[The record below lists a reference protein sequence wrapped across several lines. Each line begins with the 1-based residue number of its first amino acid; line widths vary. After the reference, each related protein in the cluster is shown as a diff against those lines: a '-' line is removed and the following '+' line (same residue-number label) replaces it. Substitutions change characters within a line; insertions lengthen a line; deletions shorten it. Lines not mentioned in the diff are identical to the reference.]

1 MLKINDLSSVELLK
15 IRIACAYL
23 FSPELAEKDE
33 FLKNLNHLSIKNAFD
48 EKTKQYSP
56 EIQDSES
63 SDFSKEEEEGLFIMT
78 KASYEALKNF
88 LGEEDKSGKDQRAPQ
103 PKIIAVGGAK
113 GGTGKTM
120 FAANLGIFLSSKG
133 IRTTMIDLDLGSA
146 NLHLYLGITTPKFT
160 INDFLTKRA
169 PQINEIKIPTKY
181 GPDLIGG
188 DSSQLGAANIDFSRK
203 LKLLRSIKKID
214 ADYVIMDLGG
224 DTSYNIIDFFL
235 AADHGFVMMTCY
247 PASFLDAYNFI
258 KIALYR
264 KLNRIFGPESALST
278 QKDRN
283 LMRLIHEATIG
294 TNGNR
299 VANMDQL
306 LHRVKEQQP
315 WNLSLIN
322 QVLNTFYPKL
332 IVNMME
338 ENSKAMKMVK
348 LIQNVS
354 QKVLSVKVGHI
365 GNIPHQSEIERSAR
379 DLVPVV
385 VKNPKGIFSGK
396 IEHMIDQIVNQ

>member
-23 FSPELAEKDE
+23 FSPELAENDE
-33 FLKNLNHLSIKNAFD
+33 FLKNLNLLSIKNAFD
-48 EKTKQYSP
+48 EKAKQYSP
-56 EIQDSES
+56 EIQDSNS
-63 SDFSKEEEEGLFIMT
+63 GDLSEEEEGLFSMT

-88 LGEEDKSGKDQRAPQ
+88 LGEEDKSGNDQKAPH

-113 GGTGKTM
+113 GGTGKTI
-120 FAANLGIFLSSKG
+120 FAANLGIFLSSRG

-146 NLHLYLGITTPKFT
+146 NLHLYLGITAPKVT
-160 INDFLTKRA
+160 INDFLTKRI
-169 PQINEIKIPTKY
+169 PQINEIIIPTKY

-188 DSSQLGAANIDFSRK
+188 DSSQLGAANIDFPRK

-264 KLNRIFGPESALST
+264 KLNRIFGPESALSA
-278 QKDRN
+278 QKDRDF
-283 LMRLIHEATIG
+283 MRLIHEATIG

-299 VANMDQL
+299 VANIDQL
-306 LHRVKEQQP
+306 LRRVKEQQP

-322 QVLNTFYPKL
+322 QVLKTFYPKL
-332 IVNMME
+332 IVNMTE

-354 QKVLSVKVGHI
+354 QKILSVKVGHI
-365 GNIPHQSEIERSAR
+365 GSIPYQSEIDRSAR

-385 VKNPKGIFSGK
+385 VRNPKGILSEK
-396 IEHMIDQIVNQ
+396 MDHMIEEIGRQ